1 MQTDAEVVAG
11 FMEPGKPSSNL
22 PLGSRHPASCLWS
35 WEVSDEP
42 VDILDGIRT
51 IYFANSLD
59 ALHLVEA
66 RLTDEQWQRYK
77 SMTVINGNLGEIYW
91 KRLLHASA
99 ADKLKALAVVLA
111 GKRESK

>member
-11 FMEPGKPSSNL
+11 FMEPRPVIC
-22 PLGSRHPASCLWS
+22 LGSRHAASW
-35 WEVSDEP
+35 W
-42 VDILDGIRT
+42 IRNLLEDSPRWYPNH
-51 IYFANSLD
+51 IFCNSLD

-99 ADKLKALAVVLA
+99 ADKLKALAAVLR
-111 GKRESK
+111 KEESK